1 MALEET
7 GVVLSAIDNFS
18 KQMDS
23 FNKKLNEIGTNS
35 ETAGNKTSSLKDQ
48 FMSLVPAMTAVG
60 AVMFLKSSIEA
71 SMEQEEGL
79 RKLNF
84 AVTATGKKFSDVKPQ
99 VDAFTEAVENNTRF
113 TGEIATEAMAKLT
126 RVTGD
131 FATAQRLAKLA
142 MDISATTGKD
152 LMETTTQLGL
162 AFEGNTRGVMM
173 LKREFGAQLE
183 GAKTGTDVL
192 NKLAK
197 AYDGSAESEKSFTK
211 DLAVANH
218 QFEEMQKAIG
228 SQLIPVLSDFMSAIM
243 PLIPAIKDV
252 AVGIGAALS
261 SMITNWITASK
272 IIGGTVS
279 SLYKEIKAAVTGHF
293 AEAVKIQDNWVK
305 TSNDELKNWA
315 AKQSD
320 IIINANSKLVNVYA
334 ETEKKKIE
342 LSKTSTAIIAKDSK
356 EDIKKREED
365 AKKHLEKMVKDNMDF
380 GNTIKELRAKDQI
393 DKIKKDQ
400 EAANIMKALREKDI
414 VETTKMNK
422 TLATNAISNAQ
433 LSYNERKALV
443 LKFKD
448 DNILSWQEAETAI
461 GALNK
466 EETDN
471 MKKNVDNFLSGFSSS
486 FSSGIG
492 DMLKGTKNMS
502 DGWKSIWDG
511 MGNYA
516 LDYLAKIAANAVFGF
531 LGNILTGGLSSLLG
545 FLDAGGEVQKSGMYY
560 LKAGEKVISDSPTM
574 SIAQTGAIKPLN
586 YATTTQSTKNSVTN
600 FSPNINIQGT
610 LNPSDIAESVGKELQ
625 RAIRGLGQ
633 SSMVGG
639 NTA

>member
-113 TGEIATEAMAKLT
+113 SGEIATEAMAKLT

-334 ETEKKKIE
+334 EAEKKKVE
-342 LSKTSTAIIAKDSK
+342 LSKNSTAIIAKDSK

-365 AKKHLEKMVKDNMDF
+365 AKKHLEKMVKDNMEF

-448 DNILSWQEAETAI
+448 DNILSWQEAETTIAD
-461 GALNK
+461 LNK
-466 EETDN
+466 QATDD

-639 NTA
+639 NIA